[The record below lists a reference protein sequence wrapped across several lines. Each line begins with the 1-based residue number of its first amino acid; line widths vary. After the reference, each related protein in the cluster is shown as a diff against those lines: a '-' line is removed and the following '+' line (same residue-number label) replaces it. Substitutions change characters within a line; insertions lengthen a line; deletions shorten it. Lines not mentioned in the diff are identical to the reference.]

1 MQERINHG
9 FPLFKLNRYGI
20 ALTVVALAAAIAG
33 GLYLNRQAQISQQLQ
48 QNAATPLIVTTVTA
62 LGRLEPQGEIVKLAA
77 ATSTQENRI
86 SKLLVKEGDRV
97 KSGQVI
103 AILASRDRLQ
113 AALNQ
118 AQRDVQVVQ
127 ARLAQVE
134 AGAKTGAV
142 GAQQAEI
149 TRLGANQSAAIASQR
164 ANVERLAAEV
174 QNAQIEAQR
183 YQSLYAQGAISNSQ
197 RDSKQLVLATAQRSL
212 QQAEA
217 ELTRLE
223 TTMRP
228 ELDRAIATLDQISE
242 VRPVD
247 VDVLVAELDRAIA
260 AVQQAEANLEQT
272 YVRAPQDGVVMDI
285 HTRAGEVISSNG
297 IVEIGQIDQMYA
309 IAEVYQSD
317 IQKIHLG
324 QSVLCTS
331 EAMPEKLTGTVE
343 RIDRKVRR
351 QTVIN
356 TDPSKNIDD
365 RVIEVHIKLDRA
377 SSQIAANFTNLQ
389 VQVEISQ

>member
-1 MQERINHG
+1 MQERINRG

-20 ALTVVALAAAIAG
+20 ALTGVALVAAIAG
-33 GLYLNRQAQISQQLQ
+33 GMYLNRQAQISQQLS

-97 KSGQVI
+97 KAGQVI

-183 YQSLYAQGAISNSQ
+183 YQSLSNQGAISNSQ

-260 AVQQAEANLEQT
+260 SVQQAEANLEQT

-297 IVEIGQIDQMYA
+297 IVEIGQIDRMYA

-317 IQKIHLG
+317 IQKIRIG
-324 QSVLCTS
+324 QSVLCNS
-331 EAMPEKLTGTVE
+331 EAIPEKLKGTME

-351 QTVIN
+351 QSVIN

-377 SSQIAANFTNLQ
+377 SSQIAVNFTNLQ

>member
-33 GLYLNRQAQISQQLQ
+33 GLYLNRQAQISQQLS

-317 IQKIHLG
+317 IQKIRIG
-324 QSVLCTS
+324 QSVVCTS
-331 EAMPEKLTGTVE
+331 EALPEKLKGTVE

>member
-1 MQERINHG
+1 MQERINRG

-20 ALTVVALAAAIAG
+20 ALTGVALVAAIAG
-33 GLYLNRQAQISQQLQ
+33 GLYLNRQAQISQQLS

-97 KSGQVI
+97 KAGQVI

-183 YQSLYAQGAISNSQ
+183 YQSLSNQGAISNSQ

-212 QQAEA
+212 QQAES

-260 AVQQAEANLEQT
+260 SVQQAEANLEQT

-297 IVEIGQIDQMYA
+297 IVEIGQIDRMYA

-317 IQKIHLG
+317 IQKIRIG
-324 QSVLCTS
+324 QSVLCNS
-331 EAMPEKLTGTVE
+331 EAIPEKLKGTVE

-351 QTVIN
+351 QSVIN

>member
-1 MQERINHG
+1 MQERINRG

-20 ALTVVALAAAIAG
+20 ALMGVALVAAIAG
-33 GLYLNRQAQISQQLQ
+33 GLYLNRQAQISQQLS

-142 GAQQAEI
+142 GAQEAEV

-183 YQSLYAQGAISNSQ
+183 YQSLSNQGAISNSQ

-228 ELDRAIATLDQISE
+228 ELDRARATLDQISE

-297 IVEIGQIDQMYA
+297 IVEIGQIDRMYA

-317 IQKIHLG
+317 IQKIRIG
-324 QSVLCTS
+324 QSVLCNS
-331 EAMPEKLTGTVE
+331 EAIPEKLKGTVE

-351 QTVIN
+351 QSVIN

>member
-1 MQERINHG
+1 MQERINRG

-20 ALTVVALAAAIAG
+20 ALTGVALVAAIAG
-33 GLYLNRQAQISQQLQ
+33 GLYLNRQAQISQQLS
-48 QNAATPLIVTTVTA
+48 QNAATPLIITTVTA
-62 LGRLEPQGEIVKLAA
+62 LGKLEPQGEIVKLAA

-97 KSGQVI
+97 KAGQVI

-149 TRLGANQSAAIASQR
+149 TRLSANQSAAIASQR

-183 YQSLYAQGAISNSQ
+183 YQSLSNQGAISNSQ

-260 AVQQAEANLEQT
+260 SVQQAEANLEQT

-297 IVEIGQIDQMYA
+297 IVEIGQIDRMYA

-317 IQKIHLG
+317 IQKIRIG
-324 QSVLCTS
+324 QSVICTS
-331 EAMPEKLTGTVE
+331 EAIPEKLKGTVE

-365 RVIEVHIKLDRA
+365 RVIEVHIKLDQA

>member
-1 MQERINHG
+1 MQERINRG

-20 ALTVVALAAAIAG
+20 ALTGVALVAAIAG
-33 GLYLNRQAQISQQLQ
+33 GMYLNRQAQISQQLS

-97 KSGQVI
+97 KAGQVI

-183 YQSLYAQGAISNSQ
+183 YQSLSNQGAISNSQ

-260 AVQQAEANLEQT
+260 SVQQAEANLEQT

-297 IVEIGQIDQMYA
+297 IVEIGQIDRMYA

-317 IQKIHLG
+317 IQKIRIG
-324 QSVLCTS
+324 QSVLCNS
-331 EAMPEKLTGTVE
+331 EAIPEKLKGTVE

-351 QTVIN
+351 QSVIN

>member
-1 MQERINHG
+1 MQERINRG

-20 ALTVVALAAAIAG
+20 ALTGVALVAAIAG
-33 GLYLNRQAQISQQLQ
+33 GMYLNRQAQISQQLS

-97 KSGQVI
+97 KAGQVI

-183 YQSLYAQGAISNSQ
+183 YQSLSNQGAISNSQ

-212 QQAEA
+212 QQAES

-260 AVQQAEANLEQT
+260 SVQQAEANLEQT

-297 IVEIGQIDQMYA
+297 IVEIGQIDRMYA

-317 IQKIHLG
+317 IQKIRIG
-324 QSVLCTS
+324 QSVLCNS
-331 EAMPEKLTGTVE
+331 EAIPEKLKGTVE

-351 QTVIN
+351 QSVIN

>member
-20 ALTVVALAAAIAG
+20 ALTGLALVAAIAG
-33 GLYLNRQAQISQQLQ
+33 GLYLNRQAQISQQLSQ
-48 QNAATPLIVTTVTA
+48 DAATPLIITTVTA

-118 AQRDVQVVQ
+118 AQKDVQVVQ

-183 YQSLYAQGAISNSQ
+183 YQSLSNQGAISNSQ
-197 RDSKQLVLATAQRSL
+197 QDSKQLVLATAQRSL

-223 TTMRP
+223 TTQQP

-247 VDVLVAELDRAIA
+247 VDVLVAELDRAIT

-285 HTRAGEVISSNG
+285 HTHAGEVISSNG
-297 IVEIGQIDQMYA
+297 IVEIGQIDRMYA

-317 IQKIHLG
+317 IQKIRIG

-331 EAMPEKLTGTVE
+331 EAIPEKLTGTVE

-365 RVIEVHIKLDRA
+365 RVIEVHIKLDQA

>member
-1 MQERINHG
+1 
-9 FPLFKLNRYGI
+9 
-20 ALTVVALAAAIAG
+20 
-33 GLYLNRQAQISQQLQ
+33 
-48 QNAATPLIVTTVTA
+48 
-62 LGRLEPQGEIVKLAA
+62 EIVKLAA

-97 KSGQVI
+97 KAGQVI

-113 AALNQ
+113 AALKQ

-183 YQSLYAQGAISNSQ
+183 YQSLYNQGAISNSQ

-212 QQAEA
+212 QQAES

-260 AVQQAEANLEQT
+260 SVQQAEANLEQT

-297 IVEIGQIDQMYA
+297 IVEIGQIDRMYA

-317 IQKIHLG
+317 IQKIRIG
-324 QSVLCTS
+324 QSVLCNS
-331 EAMPEKLTGTVE
+331 EAIPEKLKGTVE

-351 QTVIN
+351 QSVIN

>member
-1 MQERINHG
+1 
-9 FPLFKLNRYGI
+9 
-20 ALTVVALAAAIAG
+20 
-33 GLYLNRQAQISQQLQ
+33 
-48 QNAATPLIVTTVTA
+48 
-62 LGRLEPQGEIVKLAA
+62 
-77 ATSTQENRI
+77 
-86 SKLLVKEGDRV
+86 
-97 KSGQVI
+97 
-103 AILASRDRLQ
+103 
-113 AALNQ
+113 
-118 AQRDVQVVQ
+118 
-127 ARLAQVE
+127 
-134 AGAKTGAV
+134 
-142 GAQQAEI
+142 
-149 TRLGANQSAAIASQR
+149 
-164 ANVERLAAEV
+164 
-174 QNAQIEAQR
+174 
-183 YQSLYAQGAISNSQ
+183 
-197 RDSKQLVLATAQRSL
+197 VLATAQRSL
-212 QQAEA
+212 QQAES

-260 AVQQAEANLEQT
+260 SVQQAEANLEQT

-297 IVEIGQIDQMYA
+297 IVEIGQIDRMYA

-317 IQKIHLG
+317 IQKIRIG
-324 QSVLCTS
+324 QSVLCNS
-331 EAMPEKLTGTVE
+331 EAIPEKLKGTVE

-351 QTVIN
+351 QSVIN

>member
-1 MQERINHG
+1 MQERINRG
-9 FPLFKLNRYGI
+9 FPLFNLNRYGI
-20 ALTVVALAAAIAG
+20 ALTGVVLVAAIAG
-33 GLYLNRQAQISQQLQ
+33 GVYLNRQAQISQQLS

-97 KSGQVI
+97 KAGQVI

-134 AGAKTGAV
+134 AGAKQGTV

-174 QNAQIEAQR
+174 QNAQVEAQR

-260 AVQQAEANLEQT
+260 AAQQAEANLEQT

-317 IQKIHLG
+317 IQKIRLG

-331 EAMPEKLTGTVE
+331 EALPEKLKGTVE

-365 RVIEVHIKLDRA
+365 RVIEVHIKLDQA

>member
-1 MQERINHG
+1 MQERINRG

-20 ALTVVALAAAIAG
+20 ALTGVALVAAIAG
-33 GLYLNRQAQISQQLQ
+33 GLYLNRQAQISQQLS

-97 KSGQVI
+97 KAGQVI

-197 RDSKQLVLATAQRSL
+197 WDSKQLVLATAQRSL

-223 TTMRP
+223 TTQKP

-260 AVQQAEANLEQT
+260 SVQQAEANLEQT

-297 IVEIGQIDQMYA
+297 IVEIGQIDRMYA

-317 IQKIHLG
+317 IQKIRIG
-324 QSVLCTS
+324 QSVLCNS
-331 EAMPEKLTGTVE
+331 EAIPEKLKGTVE

-351 QTVIN
+351 QSVIN

>member
-1 MQERINHG
+1 MQERINRG

-20 ALTVVALAAAIAG
+20 ALTGVALVAAIAG
-33 GLYLNRQAQISQQLQ
+33 GLYLNRQAQISQQLS

-97 KSGQVI
+97 KAGQVI

-183 YQSLYAQGAISNSQ
+183 YQSLYNQGAISNSQ

-212 QQAEA
+212 QQAES

-260 AVQQAEANLEQT
+260 SVQQAEANLEQT

-297 IVEIGQIDQMYA
+297 IVEIGQIDRMYA

-317 IQKIHLG
+317 IQKIRIG
-324 QSVLCTS
+324 QSVLCNS
-331 EAMPEKLTGTVE
+331 EAIPEKLKGTVE

-351 QTVIN
+351 QSVIN

>member
-1 MQERINHG
+1 MQERLNRG

-20 ALTVVALAAAIAG
+20 ALTGVALVAAIAG
-33 GLYLNRQAQISQQLQ
+33 GLYLNRQAQISQQLS

-97 KSGQVI
+97 KAGQVI

-142 GAQQAEI
+142 GAQEAEI

-183 YQSLYAQGAISNSQ
+183 YQSLSNQGAISNSQ

-212 QQAEA
+212 QQAES

-260 AVQQAEANLEQT
+260 SVQQAEANLEQT

-297 IVEIGQIDQMYA
+297 IVEIGQIDRMYA

-317 IQKIHLG
+317 IQKIRLG

-331 EAMPEKLTGTVE
+331 EAIPEKLKGTVE

-351 QTVIN
+351 QSVIN

>member
-20 ALTVVALAAAIAG
+20 ALTGVALVMAIAG

-317 IQKIHLG
+317 IQKIRLG

>member
-1 MQERINHG
+1 MQERINRG

-20 ALTVVALAAAIAG
+20 ALTGVALVAAIAG
-33 GLYLNRQAQISQQLQ
+33 GLYLNRQAQLSQQLS
-48 QNAATPLIVTTVTA
+48 QNAATPLIITTVTA

-97 KSGQVI
+97 KAGQVI

-118 AQRDVQVVQ
+118 SQKDVQVVQ

-142 GAQQAEI
+142 GAQEAEI
-149 TRLGANQSAAIASQR
+149 TRIGANQSAAIASQR

-183 YQSLYAQGAISNSQ
+183 YQSLYNQGAISNSQ

-223 TTMRP
+223 TTQQP
-228 ELDRAIATLDQISE
+228 ELDRAISTLDQISE

-285 HTRAGEVISSNG
+285 YTRAGEVISSNG
-297 IVEIGQIDQMYA
+297 IVEIGQTDRMYA

-317 IQKIHLG
+317 IQKIRIG

-331 EAMPEKLTGTVE
+331 EAIPEKLTGTVE

-351 QTVIN
+351 QSVIN

-365 RVIEVHIKLDRA
+365 RVIEVHIKLDQA

>member
-1 MQERINHG
+1 MQERINRG

-20 ALTVVALAAAIAG
+20 ALTGVALVAAIAG
-33 GLYLNRQAQISQQLQ
+33 GMYLNRQAQISQQLS

-97 KSGQVI
+97 KAGQVI

-183 YQSLYAQGAISNSQ
+183 YQSLYNQGAISNSQ

-212 QQAEA
+212 QQAES

-260 AVQQAEANLEQT
+260 SVQQAEANLEQT

-297 IVEIGQIDQMYA
+297 IVEIGQIDRMYA

-317 IQKIHLG
+317 IQKIRIG
-324 QSVLCTS
+324 QSVLCNS
-331 EAMPEKLTGTVE
+331 EAIPEKLKGTVE

-351 QTVIN
+351 QSVIN

>member
-1 MQERINHG
+1 MQERINRG

-20 ALTVVALAAAIAG
+20 ALTGVALVAAIAG
-33 GLYLNRQAQISQQLQ
+33 GLYLNRQAQISQQLS

-97 KSGQVI
+97 KAGQVI

-183 YQSLYAQGAISNSQ
+183 YQSLSNQGAISNSQ

-260 AVQQAEANLEQT
+260 SVQQAEANLEQT

-297 IVEIGQIDQMYA
+297 IVEIGQIDRMYA

-317 IQKIHLG
+317 IQKIRIG
-324 QSVLCTS
+324 QSVLCNS
-331 EAMPEKLTGTVE
+331 EAIPEKLKGTVE

-351 QTVIN
+351 QSVIN

>member
-1 MQERINHG
+1 MQERINRG

-20 ALTVVALAAAIAG
+20 ALTGVALVAAIAG
-33 GLYLNRQAQISQQLQ
+33 GMYLNRQAQISQQLS

-97 KSGQVI
+97 KAGQVI
-103 AILASRDRLQ
+103 AILASRNRLQ

-183 YQSLYAQGAISNSQ
+183 YQSLSNQGAISNSQ

-260 AVQQAEANLEQT
+260 SVQQAEANLEQT

-297 IVEIGQIDQMYA
+297 IVEIGQIDRMYA

-317 IQKIHLG
+317 IQKIRIG
-324 QSVLCTS
+324 QSVLCNS
-331 EAMPEKLTGTVE
+331 EAIPEKLKGTVE

-351 QTVIN
+351 QSVIN

>member
-1 MQERINHG
+1 MQERINRG

-20 ALTVVALAAAIAG
+20 ALTGVALVAAIAG
-33 GLYLNRQAQISQQLQ
+33 GLYLNRQAQISQQLS

-97 KSGQVI
+97 KAGQVI

-183 YQSLYAQGAISNSQ
+183 YQSLYNQGAISNSQ

-260 AVQQAEANLEQT
+260 SVQQAEANLEQT

-297 IVEIGQIDQMYA
+297 IVEIGQIDRMYA

-317 IQKIHLG
+317 IQKIRIG
-324 QSVLCTS
+324 QSVLCNS
-331 EAMPEKLTGTVE
+331 EAIPEKLKGTVE

-351 QTVIN
+351 QSVIN